1 MIVGLFTAPETWPFG
16 VAFAL
21 IVGIA
26 LIEGL
31 GMLVSLS
38 PSNWLDDLLPDIDGD
53 TGLDRVLGWLYIGK
67 VPSLVLLVL
76 FLMGYAIF
84 GYSLQKVAHGLLG
97 GYLPVWLAGLVAVAP
112 GMATVRSLGALIAHI
127 IPRDETSAVSEMSL
141 IGRHGVVSA
150 GAARRGL
157 AAQARVRDSPW
168 PHPLPDGG
176 ARPGRR
182 GLRRRRADPH
192 RAQGRGLLPLHR
204 QPAPGLDVAAHS
216 QHHTN
221 TNRGS
226 HREMTNLF
234 ELGVIAAIALLALLT
249 IGIVFARLYKRSTKE
264 TAFVRTGLGG
274 QKVIMDGG
282 AILLPVFHERVLVNM
297 NTLKLEVVRRA
308 KESLI
313 TKDRMR
319 VDVTAA
325 FFVRVKQTEEA
336 VSIAAQTLG
345 ARTMSPEELKALVE
359 DKFVDSL
366 RATAATMTIQE
377 LQDKRRD
384 FVQAVQ
390 NAVAEDLEKNGLEL
404 ESVSLTSLDQTD
416 KQFFNPNNAFDAEGL
431 TRLTEQTEA
440 RRKQRNDVEQD
451 TEVQVRTKDLEATR
465 QKLTIEK
472 DQEFA
477 SLSQK
482 REIENTR
489 AEQAAL
495 IATQQAERSREAE
508 AAKIE
513 AERQVSQKRI
523 EAEREIK
530 AAEIEKNLVIQTRE
544 IELERHTE
552 TKRAEQRKQ
561 VEIARQDTQIAIAN
575 KSREQSDA
583 DAAANL
589 ARAEAVKAE
598 EAVNTARQVAV
609 AERDKNI
616 QLIEASKDAEQSAI
630 SVKVS
635 ASAEKEAALD
645 RAEAITIEARA
656 RQAAALAEAEG
667 KRALNEAL
675 NTLSAAQVDLQVR
688 SLLLQQLPL
697 IIQQAVRPMEK
708 IDSIRIVQVGGL
720 PGGSGGQGTGQGGSG
735 AQGTF
740 PEQVMNSALQYQI
753 AKPIVDA
760 VMKDAG
766 PVQRRHHRPGAQP
779 GRHAGQPAADRAGA
793 CQPRRRVIR

>member
-1 MIVGLFTAPETWPFG
+1 MSS
-16 VAFAL
+16 L
-21 IVGIA
+21 IELLTIASIA
-26 LIEGL
+26 LI
-31 GMLVSLS
+31 
-38 PSNWLDDLLPDIDGD
+38 
-53 TGLDRVLGWLYIGK
+53 
-67 VPSLVLLVL
+67 
-76 FLMGYAIF
+76 
-84 GYSLQKVAHGLLG
+84 
-97 GYLPVWLAGLVAVAP
+97 
-112 GMATVRSLGALIAHI
+112 
-127 IPRDETSAVSEMSL
+127 
-141 IGRHGVVSA
+141 
-150 GAARRGL
+150 
-157 AAQARVRDSPW
+157 
-168 PHPLPDGG
+168 
-176 ARPGRR
+176 
-182 GLRRRRADPH
+182 
-192 RAQGRGLLPLHR
+192 
-204 QPAPGLDVAAHS
+204 
-216 QHHTN
+216 
-221 TNRGS
+221 
-226 HREMTNLF
+226 
-234 ELGVIAAIALLALLT
+234 ALLT
-249 IGIVFARLYKRSTKE
+249 IGIIFARLYKRSTKE

-282 AILLPVFHERVLVNM
+282 AIVLPIFHERVLVNM
-297 NTLKLEVVRRA
+297 NTLKLEVLRRER
-308 KESLI
+308 ESLI

-345 ARTMSPEELKALVE
+345 ARTMSPNELKALVE
-359 DKFVDSL
+359 DKFVDAL

-451 TEVQVRTKDLEATR
+451 TEVEVQTKNLDASR
-465 QKLTIEK
+465 KKLTIEK

-477 SLSQK
+477 SLGQK
-482 REIENTR
+482 REIEVTR

-495 IATQQAERSREAE
+495 IASQQAERSREAE
-508 AAKIE
+508 ASKIE
-513 AERQVSQKRI
+513 AEQQVSQRRI

-530 AAEIEKNLVIQTRE
+530 AAEIEKNLAIQSRE
-544 IELERHTE
+544 IELERKTE
-552 TKRAEQRKQ
+552 VQRAEQRMQ
-561 VEIARQDTQIAIAN
+561 VEIARQDTQIAISN

-609 AERDKNI
+609 AEREKSI
-616 QLIEASKDAEQSAI
+616 QLIEASKEAEQNAI

-645 RAEAITIEARA
+645 RAEAVTIEAKA

-667 KRALNEAL
+667 KRAINEAL
-675 NTLSAAQVDLQVR
+675 NTLSAAQIDLQVR
-688 SLLLQQLPL
+688 TLLLQQLPQIL
-697 IIQQAVRPMEK
+697 EQAVRPMEK
-708 IDSIRIVQVGGL
+708 IESIRIFQVGGM
-720 PGGSGGQGTGQGGSG
+720 PGAANSITEGATHGVGGGG
-735 AQGTF
+735 ATF
-740 PEQVMNSALQYQI
+740 PEQVMNSALQYQL

-766 PVQRRHHRPGAQP
+766 LSNEGITGMAHSLSGMLKQTEQQG
-779 GRHAGQPAADRAGA
+779 
-793 CQPRRRVIR
+793 

>member
-1 MIVGLFTAPETWPFG
+1 MNNLIDLGILTA
-16 VAFAL
+16 V
-21 IVGIA
+21 V
-26 LIEGL
+26 
-31 GMLVSLS
+31 LV
-38 PSNWLDDLLPDIDGD
+38 
-53 TGLDRVLGWLYIGK
+53 
-67 VPSLVLLVL
+67 
-76 FLMGYAIF
+76 
-84 GYSLQKVAHGLLG
+84 
-97 GYLPVWLAGLVAVAP
+97 
-112 GMATVRSLGALIAHI
+112 
-127 IPRDETSAVSEMSL
+127 
-141 IGRHGVVSA
+141 
-150 GAARRGL
+150 
-157 AAQARVRDSPW
+157 
-168 PHPLPDGG
+168 
-176 ARPGRR
+176 
-182 GLRRRRADPH
+182 
-192 RAQGRGLLPLHR
+192 
-204 QPAPGLDVAAHS
+204 
-216 QHHTN
+216 
-221 TNRGS
+221 
-226 HREMTNLF
+226 
-234 ELGVIAAIALLALLT
+234 ALLA
-249 IGIVFARLYKRSTKE
+249 IGIIFSRLYKRSTKE
-264 TAFVRTGLGG
+264 IAFVRTGLGG

-282 AILLPVFHERVLVNM
+282 AIVLPVFHERVLVNM
-297 NTLKLEVVRRA
+297 NTLKLEVQRRER
-308 KESLI
+308 ESLI

-345 ARTMSPEELKALVE
+345 TRTMSPDELKALVE

-377 LQDKRRD
+377 LQDMRRD

-451 TEVQVRTKDLEATR
+451 TEVQVRTKNLDATR

-477 SLSQK
+477 TLSQQ

-489 AEQAAL
+489 AEQSAL
-495 IATQQAERSREAE
+495 IATQQAERNRDAE
-508 AAKIE
+508 GAKIDAERLVSQQRIE
-513 AERQVSQKRI
+513 AERQVSQQRI
-523 EAEREIK
+523 EAEREIR

-561 VEIARQDTQIAIAN
+561 VEIARQDTQIAIST

-589 ARAEAVKAE
+589 ARADAVKAE

-609 AERDKNI
+609 AEREKDI
-616 QLIEASKDAEQSAI
+616 QLIEASKEAEQNAI

-635 ASAEKEAALD
+635 AAAEKEAAMD
-645 RAEAITIEARA
+645 RAEALTIEARA

-667 KRALNEAL
+667 KRAINEAL

-688 SLLLQQLPL
+688 TQLLHQLPRIL
-697 IIQQAVRPMEK
+697 AEAVRPMEK
-708 IDSIRIVQVGGL
+708 IDSIRIVQVGGM
-720 PGGSGGQGTGQGGSG
+720 PGTGGSGQSH
-735 AQGTF
+735 ASASQGTF

-766 PVQRRHHRPGAQP
+766 LSNEGITGMAHSLAGMLSTPDSSALAQTAP
-779 GRHAGQPAADRAGA
+779 ALAGSALAPTEATAMPSQTVLPMR
-793 CQPRRRVIR
+793 QI